1 MSMCLFLSVS
11 VQSLSFIP
19 ALSIY
24 NFPSSRFV
32 PSVSIDMSV
41 LAALFLSV
49 LFISVYIHLYVYVS
63 IIDIC
68 LSDSN
73 LKNPPVFSVT

>member
-11 VQSLSFIP
+11 VQSLSFIRTS
-19 ALSIY
+19 SIY
-24 NFPSSRFV
+24 NFPSSTFIS
-32 PSVSIDMSV
+32 SVYIDMLV

-63 IIDIC
+63 IIGIC

-73 LKNPPVFSVT
+73 LKNPPAFSIT